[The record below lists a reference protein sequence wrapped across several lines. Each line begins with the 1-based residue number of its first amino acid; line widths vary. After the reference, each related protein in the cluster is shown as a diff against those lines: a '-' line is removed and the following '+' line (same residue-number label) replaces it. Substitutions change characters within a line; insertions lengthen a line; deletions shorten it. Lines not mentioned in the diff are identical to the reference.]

1 MSKKKHSSPKS
12 SPKAAPRQADT
23 AGRNKMLVMVGLIA
37 AVFVVATVAAN
48 VARPKSAGIDGKPIA
63 AGTAEQGGIGV
74 PPTIPAEEQKYLGR
88 LLPANYQAP
97 TVQPVTYGGT
107 TQMTDVLADSTG
119 AQVTVPLADLTTDKI
134 VYFEYAK
141 QGGDSVPMVA
151 YVRPSGK
158 LFVGVSYCIPCK
170 GKRQFVDADGT
181 LTCSSCG
188 TKRDLETGVG
198 ISGACKLYPLD
209 EVASKIVGDK
219 LVIEKSVLDQ
229 WTPQPLDRKVG

>member
-1 MSKKKHSSPKS
+1 MSKKKSTHKGAGRPTAK
-12 SPKAAPRQADT
+12 PVAAPKRT
-23 AGRNKMLVMVGLIA
+23 KTFLIVGLIVA
-37 AVFVVATVAAN
+37 AFVIAGVAAN
-48 VARPKSAGIDGKPIA
+48 ATRQKGATPAGSTASTSA
-63 AGTAEQGGIGV
+63 
-74 PPTIPAEEQKYLGR
+74 PAEEQKYIGR

-97 TVQPVTYGGT
+97 VVQPVTYSGT
-107 TQMTDVLADSTG
+107 TQMTDVVADASG
-119 AQVTVPLADLTTDKI
+119 AQVTVPVADISTNKI

-141 QGGDSVPMVA
+141 AGGEAVPMIA
-151 YVRPSGK
+151 YVKPSGK

-219 LVIEKSVLDQ
+219 LVIEKSELDK